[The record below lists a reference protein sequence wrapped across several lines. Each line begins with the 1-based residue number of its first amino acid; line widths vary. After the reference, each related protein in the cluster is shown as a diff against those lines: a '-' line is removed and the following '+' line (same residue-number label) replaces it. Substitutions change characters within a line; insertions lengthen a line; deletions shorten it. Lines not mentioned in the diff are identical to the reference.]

1 METARLKRI
10 ALVPV
15 LAATAFAVPLAAP
28 GHAQTSPQAAATGS
42 VPAAAND
49 APGRDTPAP
58 DAKAAPPPAAAVSPP
73 APAAAPTPTHP
84 ATSGS
89 APATVQA
96 APAAAGK
103 PAASAPAL
111 PPAVTLAD
119 KALAVKPGHY
129 RLAPALG
136 KITWSVN
143 HRGFSTYIGQ
153 FGIVAAD
160 LVIDPKDLGHA
171 TLTAIAD
178 ITSIST
184 LNSKFDALLQ
194 SEDWFD
200 SKAFPQAS
208 FKATA
213 VTATGPQTARI
224 DGELTLHGKTAP
236 IVISATF
243 NNAGV
248 DPVDKQYTVGFDAAA
263 IIRRSAFGI
272 SRDVPFVGDNVTL
285 RLEGEFKP
293 VTQ

>member
-1 METARLKRI
+1 MT
-10 ALVPV
+10 
-15 LAATAFAVPLAAP
+15 LAA
-28 GHAQTSPQAAATGS
+28 
-42 VPAAAND
+42 
-49 APGRDTPAP
+49 
-58 DAKAAPPPAAAVSPP
+58 
-73 APAAAPTPTHP
+73 
-84 ATSGS
+84 
-89 APATVQA
+89 
-96 APAAAGK
+96 
-103 PAASAPAL
+103 
-111 PPAVTLAD
+111 

-129 RLAPALG
+129 RLDPTEG

-160 LVIDPKDLGHA
+160 LVIDPKDLARA

-178 ITSIST
+178 TTSIST
-184 LNSKFDALLQ
+184 LNSKLDAVLQ

-200 SKAFPQAS
+200 SKQFPQAS

-248 DPVDKQYTVGFDAAA
+248 DPVDKLYTVGFDAAA

-272 SRDVPFVGDNVTL
+272 SRDVPFIGDNVTL

-293 VTQ
+293 VAP

>member
-1 METARLKRI
+1 MKRI

-15 LAATAFAVPLAAP
+15 VAATVLAVPFAAP
-28 GHAQTSPQAAATGS
+28 ASAQTSAASATTAPPAPKS
-42 VPAAAND
+42 ASAPAAA
-49 APGRDTPAP
+49 
-58 DAKAAPPPAAAVSPP
+58 AAPPAAATASKPP
-73 APAAAPTPTHP
+73 APAAGAPQP
-84 ATSGS
+84 AAGGPGAAASS
-89 APATVQA
+89 APATATPTPAAKPVPA
-96 APAAAGK
+96 AP
-103 PAASAPAL
+103 PA

-129 RLAPALG
+129 RLDPAEG

-160 LVIDPKDLGHA
+160 LMIDPKDLAHA

-178 ITSIST
+178 TTSIST
-184 LNSKFDALLQ
+184 LNSKLDTVLQ

-200 SKAFPQAS
+200 SKQFPQAS

-224 DGELTLHGKTAP
+224 DGALTLHGKTAP
-236 IVISATF
+236 IVISVTF

-248 DPVDKQYTVGFDAAA
+248 DPVDKLYTVGFDAAA
-263 IIRRSAFGI
+263 IIRRSVFGI

-293 VTQ
+293 VAP